1 MFSLI
6 FFSISLWTKP
16 DSPWRHDDFED
27 SLQNQHNI
35 GHLATLYLNEK
46 VHFFHHGWLHTTMR
60 MSSRAS
66 TKHNPKK
73 NWKTRPQPWLE
84 LSLWCP
90 TWRPLPEPCES
101 CQHKTHLNCNGH
113 SLYTLLCLKASDYW
127 IQRKKNLSSIVC
139 YSMLHMRG
147 VSILGLCDL
156 MLLSK
161 DSLHGQFLA
170 LTDVFMTWTW
180 TRKSPVAAVIRAEHS
195 KCEVN

>member
-1 MFSLI
+1 MTPWRFRR
-6 FFSISLWTKP
+6 FFTKP
-16 DSPWRHDDFED
+16 TQHRPPGHTLSERKGSLLPSWLAPHHNED
-27 SLQNQHNI
+27 VKQ
-35 GHLATLYLNEK
+35 G
-46 VHFFHHGWLHTTMR
+46 FHKTQ
-60 MSSRAS
+60 
-66 TKHNPKK
+66 PKK

-113 SLYTLLCLKASDYW
+113 SLYTLLCLEASDYW
-127 IQRKKNLSSIVC
+127 IQRKKILSSIVC

-180 TRKSPVAAVIRAEHS
+180 TRKSPVAALIRAEHS